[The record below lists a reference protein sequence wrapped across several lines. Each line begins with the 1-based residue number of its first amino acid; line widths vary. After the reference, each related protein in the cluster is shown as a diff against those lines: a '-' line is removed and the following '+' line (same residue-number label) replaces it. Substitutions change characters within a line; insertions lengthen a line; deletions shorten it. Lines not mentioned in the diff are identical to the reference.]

1 MWPRVQGK
9 ESKTLDKW
17 RQGLCPF
24 PTWWVTWCGKW
35 SPSRPPSH
43 PPCRPEANPEQ
54 ACTRRSITPPCPLP
68 PARPPRP
75 QTLSSPVN
83 GRRVISH
90 TRRSWHLFFASRAPV
105 SNFSLKQHIRAFTE
119 FQSDLQPYSLSVR
132 WVPDK
137 ESKAQRCARGHSA
150 LQSQRDGQS
159 ASAGREFPPLPGRRG
174 KFPLSPVCIAP
185 SGHTSNPGHQ
195 DHFLEMA
202 KEADRG
208 LHLLSCPTPTSNDL
222 RSLGHDLPSLCPGR
236 RHPCGAGC
244 GGSPS

>member
-1 MWPRVQGK
+1 MSHVMWKVKSQPPTQPPTLQTRGK
-9 ESKTLDKW
+9 PGASLH
-17 RQGLCPF
+17 
-24 PTWWVTWCGKW
+24 
-35 SPSRPPSH
+35 PSQYHTS
-43 PPCRPEANPEQ
+43 
-54 ACTRRSITPPCPLP
+54 LP
-68 PARPPRP
+68 PPAG
-75 QTLSSPVN
+75 SSTQAPDPEFSCEWPEGHFPHQEVMTPFLCLK
-83 GRRVISH
+83 G
-90 TRRSWHLFFASRAPV
+90 SR
-105 SNFSLKQHIRAFTE
+105 NFSLIQHIRAFTE

>member
-1 MWPRVQGK
+1 MTPCPGESQRLWINEDRDSAHFPLDESRDVESEVPAADPATHPAGK
-9 ESKTLDKW
+9 PGASLH
-17 RQGLCPF
+17 
-24 PTWWVTWCGKW
+24 
-35 SPSRPPSH
+35 PSQYHTSL
-43 PPCRPEANPEQ
+43 
-54 ACTRRSITPPCPLP
+54 PLP

-75 QTLSSPVN
+75 QTLSSAEN
-83 GRRVISH
+83 GRRVISLQEVM
-90 TRRSWHLFFASRAPV
+90 TPFLCLRAPV
-105 SNFSLKQHIRAFTE
+105 SNFSLIQHIRAFTE

-150 LQSQRDGQS
+150 LQSQRDRQS

-202 KEADRG
+202 KEEDRG
-208 LHLLSCPTPTSNDL
+208 LHLLPCPTPTSNDL
-222 RSLGHDLPSLCPGR
+222 RSLGCDLPSLCPGW

>member
-1 MWPRVQGK
+1 MLNLYLRIAGG
-9 ESKTLDKW
+9 S
-17 RQGLCPF
+17 F
-24 PTWWVTWCGKW
+24 P
-35 SPSRPPSH
+35 S
-43 PPCRPEANPEQ
+43 
-54 ACTRRSITPPCPLP
+54 
-68 PARPPRP
+68 
-75 QTLSSPVN
+75 
-83 GRRVISH
+83 
-90 TRRSWHLFFASRAPV
+90 RRSWHLFFASRAPV
-105 SNFSLKQHIRAFTE
+105 SNFSLIQHIRAFTE

-132 WVPDK
+132 CVPDK

-202 KEADRG
+202 KEEDRG

-222 RSLGHDLPSLCPGR
+222 RSLGCDLPSLCPGW